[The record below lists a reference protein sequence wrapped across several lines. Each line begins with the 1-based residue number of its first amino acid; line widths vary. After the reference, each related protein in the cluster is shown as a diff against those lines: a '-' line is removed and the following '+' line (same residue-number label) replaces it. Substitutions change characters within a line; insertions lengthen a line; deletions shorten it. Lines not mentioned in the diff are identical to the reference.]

1 MIMPAKRNEWFSP
14 SVVLT
19 GEERQ
24 LARIL
29 QLIVLMLIAVSG
41 LLLIFELYWGNL
53 EAVWGFIIIMIFT
66 SASLWLTRRRQ
77 PRLASF
83 LLALILLGVVTCLST
98 LGQGIHDISNA
109 AYPAILIGVS
119 LLLPRKAMISLT
131 LLTIAAIGWLVLG
144 AAAGLYIPQ
153 PHGVGNLSDFII
165 VTAILVITGVSV
177 QFMLHNLWQSLAQAQ
192 QEITERKRTEI
203 ALQASEERYRIIT
216 ELISDYAYAY
226 RIEPDGSFNLEW
238 ITGDSARRM
247 TGYDPLEDIGSSL
260 ILYHPEDRPRVEQ
273 HVRQT
278 IAGQPTGD
286 DYRILTK
293 TGQLRWLHIDRRPVW
308 DSRQQRVV
316 RFYGVAQDIT
326 ERKLAEE
333 ALRASEQKFRNIV
346 EQASD
351 AILLCDEKGVIVEC
365 NQAAEQMTGWPR
377 AEVLGRPLWD
387 IQFLLMPEET
397 KSPATYERAR
407 ALATQALQTGQ
418 SAWLNKPLEGQLQR
432 QDGSRCHFQQVT
444 FPIKT
449 TTGFMIGTFVRDI
462 TRGKQAEAE
471 REQLIAELETKNAE
485 LERFT
490 YTVSHDLKSPLIT
503 INGFLGFLEKDALAG
518 NVDRLKADIKRIGE
532 ATKKM
537 ERLLNELLELSRIG
551 RLMNPP
557 QGVSFEKIVLEA
569 LELVEGRLARRG
581 VTVEVVEG
589 LPNVY
594 GDRARLVE
602 VVQNLVDNA
611 AKFMGDQPR
620 PHILIGVQQLDGQP
634 VFFVQDNGIGIEP
647 PYQQKVF
654 GLFDKLEANSEGTG
668 IGLALVKRIV
678 EVHGGRIWVESEGN
692 GRGSTFYFT
701 LAPAPEAMAAI

>member
-1 MIMPAKRNEWFSP
+1 MPAKRNEWFSP

-119 LLLPRKAMISLT
+119 LLLPRKAMIGLT

-247 TGYDPLEDIGSSL
+247 TTWNAY
-260 ILYHPEDRPRVEQ
+260 
-273 HVRQT
+273 
-278 IAGQPTGD
+278 
-286 DYRILTK
+286 
-293 TGQLRWLHIDRRPVW
+293 
-308 DSRQQRVV
+308 
-316 RFYGVAQDIT
+316 
-326 ERKLAEE
+326 
-333 ALRASEQKFRNIV
+333 
-346 EQASD
+346 
-351 AILLCDEKGVIVEC
+351 
-365 NQAAEQMTGWPR
+365 
-377 AEVLGRPLWD
+377 
-387 IQFLLMPEET
+387 LMPLT
-397 KSPATYERAR
+397 WQISSP
-407 ALATQALQTGQ
+407 
-418 SAWLNKPLEGQLQR
+418 
-432 QDGSRCHFQQVT
+432 
-444 FPIKT
+444 
-449 TTGFMIGTFVRDI
+449 
-462 TRGKQAEAE
+462 
-471 REQLIAELETKNAE
+471 
-485 LERFT
+485 
-490 YTVSHDLKSPLIT
+490 
-503 INGFLGFLEKDALAG
+503 
-518 NVDRLKADIKRIGE
+518 
-532 ATKKM
+532 
-537 ERLLNELLELSRIG
+537 
-551 RLMNPP
+551 
-557 QGVSFEKIVLEA
+557 
-569 LELVEGRLARRG
+569 
-581 VTVEVVEG
+581 
-589 LPNVY
+589 
-594 GDRARLVE
+594 
-602 VVQNLVDNA
+602 
-611 AKFMGDQPR
+611 
-620 PHILIGVQQLDGQP
+620 
-634 VFFVQDNGIGIEP
+634 
-647 PYQQKVF
+647 
-654 GLFDKLEANSEGTG
+654 
-668 IGLALVKRIV
+668 
-678 EVHGGRIWVESEGN
+678 
-692 GRGSTFYFT
+692 
-701 LAPAPEAMAAI
+701 